1 MLCMI
6 ILAHLHVLLGAL
18 SMTNDCSF
26 DIKFEKFNKN
36 IHIEFPKGL
45 NIIYGESGSGKSKII
60 YSILNKAN
68 PGSAN
73 FSILN
78 KI

>member
-1 MLCMI
+1 
-6 ILAHLHVLLGAL
+6 
-18 SMTNDCSF
+18 MTSHCSF

-60 YSILNKAN
+60 YSILNLFFKASWK
-68 PGSAN
+68 PFKGFVKVFLKPFKGFLKA
-73 FSILN
+73 L
-78 KI
+78 